1 MRSTP
6 PFTLNQTGMAAV
18 SAMPPNAHPAHS
30 SGEIGGAAPNNLTMG
45 VRRDFTFTPL
55 FNPAL
60 TTNGQTGVPRG

>member
-1 MRSTP
+1 MRQTP
-6 PFTLNQTGMAAV
+6 SLTLNTTGYAMP
-18 SAMPPNAHPAHS
+18 SQMPPNAHPAHS
-30 SGEIGGAAPNNLTMG
+30 SGEIGGSAPVSLTRG

>member
-1 MRSTP
+1 MRQIP
-6 PFTLNQTGMAAV
+6 PLTLNQSGLATM
-18 SAMPPNAHPAHS
+18 SPMPPNAHPAHS
-30 SGEIGGAAPNNLTMG
+30 SGEIGGAAPVNQIRG

>member
-1 MRSTP
+1 MRSMP
-6 PFTLNQTGMAAV
+6 AITLNQSGMV
-18 SAMPPNAHPAHS
+18 SMTAMAPNAHPAHAS
-30 SGEIGGAAPNNLTMG
+30 SDVSGVAPVSPTMG